1 MILLLAGILQSA
13 LAPVLSLQHV
23 QPELVLVVVL
33 AWSLQ
38 NDVRGATLAA
48 LTGGLLLDLLAST
61 PFGFFSLPLL
71 ATALLANF
79 WHDRFT
85 DTAFLLPVAL
95 VLPYS
100 LLFNLGG
107 LIFLQLAGRPVVWSI
122 AMARVLF
129 PAALLNLPVMALVF
143 PLLRWLK
150 RRTGGAEWQL

>member
-1 MILLLAGILQSA
+1 MTLLLAGVLQSA
-13 LAPVLSLQHV
+13 LAPSLSLRYV

-38 NDVRGATLAA
+38 TELPGAVIAA
-48 LTGGLLLDLLAST
+48 LTGGLVLDLLSSA

-79 WHDRFT
+79 WHDRFA
-85 DTAFLLPVAL
+85 DNAFLLPVVL

-107 LIFLQLAGRPVVWSI
+107 LIFLQLAGRPILWSGAI
-122 AMARVLF
+122 ARVVF

-143 PLLRWLK
+143 PLLRWFK
-150 RRTGGAEWQL
+150 RRTEGHVWRM

>member
-1 MILLLAGILQSA
+1 
-13 LAPVLSLQHV
+13 
-23 QPELVLVVVL
+23 VVVL

-38 NDVRGATLAA
+38 TELPGAVIAA
-48 LTGGLLLDLLAST
+48 LTGGLVLDLLSSA

-79 WHDRFT
+79 WHDRFA
-85 DTAFLLPVAL
+85 DNAFLLPVVL

-107 LIFLQLAGRPVVWSI
+107 LIFLQLAGRPILWSGAI
-122 AMARVLF
+122 ARVVF

-143 PLLRWLK
+143 PLLRWFK
-150 RRTGGAEWQL
+150 RRTEGHVWRM